1 MKMVGLKKVMNI
13 KKVISFSHYCFPFYS
28 IQDLIENIYK
38 IICFGLHFYLGVK
51 IKLFIK
57 ILTLEF

>member
-1 MKMVGLKKVMNI
+1 MVGLKKFMNI
-13 KKVISFSHYCFPFYS
+13 KKMISFSHHCFPFYS
-28 IQDLIENIYK
+28 IQVLIENILQS
-38 IICFGLHFYLGVK
+38 ICFGLYFYLGVE